1 MGCARSSLQP
11 HVASIHIGE
20 LTRPP
25 DYGSHDE
32 PQHVRAQPTFR
43 GLARDHTGDD
53 GISLLLYLLLN
64 IPDVNRDLNPI
75 FRWRVD
81 VAVNEKSQRSS
92 HLAKALFA
100 GPSVDDV
107 QEISSP
113 RNCSRAVPSDAR
125 RTPHLD
131 ALAGGDQFVRQELR
145 LASRSFFKS
154 LRICLS
160 DIWAINNRGPA
171 YTKTEN
177 PEKPLRDFERGWGS
191 SWHSSRRGEIWPW
204 NCHAW
209 PAAMR
214 GRSERAFLGS
224 PLFGDAMPGGTEVVE
239 RPGGSFKAPPGLA
252 SPRSDRSIETLLGR
266 Y

>member
-113 RNCSRAVPSDAR
+113 RNCSIAVPSDAR
-125 RTPHLD
+125 RPRHLD
-131 ALAGGDQFVRQELR
+131 TLAGGDQFVRQELR
-145 LASRSFFKS
+145 LASRSLFKS

-160 DIWAINNRGPA
+160 DIWAINNQGPA
-171 YTKTEN
+171 YWN
-177 PEKPLRDFERGWGS
+177 G
-191 SWHSSRRGEIWPW
+191 HS
-204 NCHAW
+204 W